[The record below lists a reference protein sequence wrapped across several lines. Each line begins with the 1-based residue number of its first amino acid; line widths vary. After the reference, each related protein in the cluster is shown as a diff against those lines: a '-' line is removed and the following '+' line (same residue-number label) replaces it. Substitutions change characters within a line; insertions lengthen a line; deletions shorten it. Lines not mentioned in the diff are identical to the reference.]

1 MDDVVFTD
9 LSQLDVMTPSDEG
22 YWLEILNPATKKPI
36 AFVSKDS
43 TEVTMAFKLAGPHS
57 ERMQR
62 YLAESLNKTIKDGR
76 KGNLSNDAEAV
87 QAREIA
93 LYAHATLD
101 WRIPKVDGNWLE
113 PTPAN
118 IRRVLADLR
127 FSWVRDQVA
136 QGVGDQDPF
145 MKRLQSNWS
154 NLQNEPSS

>member
-22 YWLEILNPATKKPI
+22 YWLELLNPVTKKTI
-36 AFVSKDS
+36 VFIDESGK
-43 TEVTMAFKLAGPHS
+43 EVTMAFKLAGPHS

-62 YLAESLNKTIKDGR
+62 YLADSLNQTIKDGR

-87 QAREIA
+87 RAREIA

-101 WRIPKVDGNWLE
+101 WRIPKVDGAWLAF
-113 PTPAN
+113 TPATV
-118 IRRVLADLR
+118 RRLLSDLR

-136 QGVGDQDPF
+136 QGVGDSDPF
-145 MKRLQSNWS
+145 MKRLQSSWNAS
-154 NLQNEPSS
+154 PSAP